1 MLLDFVKLSWI
12 FTLLINTYFSIPIH
26 EGFPDD
32 AQQIS
37 SFSELYHSTVDTY
50 SNKHFLIPSD
60 RHTIDTSKT
69 FSLTAVGDLMM
80 GTNFP
85 SESYLPPD
93 SGHALWAEAGPILR
107 SSQVTFGN
115 LEGVILSK
123 GGEMKECQNPKNCYL
138 FRTPDDLSFHFKN
151 NGFNLLST
159 ANNHAN
165 DFGETGR
172 QNTQKVLDSL
182 GIGHAGSIEKAYHL
196 LYLEGLTI
204 GFAAFAPNKGTQL
217 IAEIDEALRLV
228 KILDSLS
235 DVIVISFHG
244 GAEGAQHQH
253 VTRETEF
260 YYGEDRGNVY
270 DFSHS
275 LIDAGADVLIGH
287 GPHVVR
293 GIEVYK
299 DRIIAYSLGNFL
311 TYGRFNLKGLN
322 ALSPLLDL
330 SIGYDGRF
338 ISGKIHSYLQT
349 YDVGPRIDEENKAA
363 LQIRKLS
370 EIDFP
375 KNPISIDDFGRI
387 NYLNKK
393 IE

>member
-1 MLLDFVKLSWI
+1 MLFDFIKPIWI
-12 FTLLINTYFSIPIH
+12 LAILITPYLNLPIH
-26 EGFPDD
+26 YLLASNSPESRIIIKHDELDNDHLKETFPR
-32 AQQIS
+32 
-37 SFSELYHSTVDTY
+37 
-50 SNKHFLIPSD
+50 PSD
-60 RHTIDTSKT
+60 LHLKDTSKS
-69 FSLTAVGDLMM
+69 FSLTAVGDIMM

-85 SESYLPPD
+85 SKNYLPPD
-93 SGHALWAEAGPILR
+93 SGNTLWAEAGPVLR
-107 SSQVTFGN
+107 SSNVTFGN
-115 LEGVILSK
+115 LEGVILSE

-138 FRTPDDLSFHFKN
+138 FRTPEDLSFQFKN

-182 GIGHAGSIEKAYHL
+182 EIGHAGSIEKAYHL
-196 LYLEGLTI
+196 LYINELTI

-217 IAEIDEALRLV
+217 IADMDEALHLV

-244 GAEGAQHQH
+244 GAEGALHQH

-270 DFSHS
+270 NFSHS

-311 TYGRFNLKGLN
+311 TYGRFNLKGIN
-322 ALSPLLDL
+322 ALAPLLDL
-330 SIGYDGRF
+330 NIGYDGRF
-338 ISGKIHSYLQT
+338 ISGQIHSFIQNYS
-349 YDVGPRIDEENKAA
+349 VGPRIDKENKAA
-363 LQIRKLS
+363 LQIKKLS
-370 EIDFP
+370 ESDFP
-375 KNPISIDDFGRI
+375 KNPISIDAFGGI

-393 IE
+393 ID